1 MDANAI
7 HDLAD
12 RLIDTRRAAAEAEQN
27 ARVMWDRAGAI
38 STRLRE
44 ALCGNH
50 HLVVLHDRAKALI
63 IEDEDV
69 RIEDI
74 VVLDRASAETPTAV
88 APPATPAADPATDP
102 VPTRAQLRDLCR
114 EAAKTLGAEA
124 VRAALGGK
132 VDAIPEAE
140 IATKAQVIRQAMSRH
155 GAA

>member
-27 ARVMWDRAGAI
+27 ARVLWDRASAI

-50 HLVVLHDRAKALI
+50 HLVVLHDRAKVLI
-63 IEDEDV
+63 VGDDEV
-69 RIEDI
+69 VIEDI
-74 VVLDRASAETPTAV
+74 VVLDRAPGEAV
-88 APPATPAADPATDP
+88 AAVEPAAAEPSPEPA
-102 VPTRAQLRDLCR
+102 PTRAQLRDLCR
-114 EAAKTLGAEA
+114 EAAKTLGPEA
-124 VRAALGGK
+124 VRALLGGK

-140 IATKAQVIRQAMSRH
+140 IAAKAQAIRQAMSQR